1 MLDLIDRA
9 RNGDSDA
16 FGALAAASIDRLY
29 AIAVRVVHDRDQAE
43 DAVQSTLLKAWRD
56 LPSLRDPARFDAWL
70 HRLLIRACYDEAQRQ
85 RAYVASVRVV
95 SIEPSEVDGAGQSGA
110 IATRWSGR
118 SSDCPSNS
126 GPSSSC
132 ITTRQ
137 TLDRRPKPLRVR
149 HMERGDDRGRSGVGV
164 ADPGYPSRGGARR
177 GSRPDRRSPWTK
189 DGTPASRL
197 ARTDGMVEMRGL
209 EPLTPAMRTQCSSS

>member
-1 MLDLIDRA
+1 VLDLIDRA

-29 AIAVRVVHDRDQAE
+29 AIAVRVVHDRDRAE

-95 SIEPSEVDGAGQSGA
+95 SIEPSEVDAAGQLA
-110 IATRWSGR
+110 
-118 SSDCPSNS
+118 
-126 GPSSSC
+126 
-132 ITTRQ
+132 
-137 TLDRRPKPLRVR
+137 DRDQVERAFLRLPLEQRAVIVL
-149 HMERGDDRGRSGVGV
+149 HHYQGMPLTEVAEALGIPVGT
-164 ADPGYPSRGGARR
+164 AR
-177 GSRPDRRSPWTK
+177 
-189 DGTPASRL
+189 SRL
-197 ARTDGMVEMRGL
+197 HYALRTLRGAVEADERSVISEG
-209 EPLTPAMRTQCSSS
+209 RTA

>member
-1 MLDLIDRA
+1 VLDLIDRA

-29 AIAVRVVHDRDQAE
+29 AIAVRVVHDRDRAE

-95 SIEPSEVDGAGQSGA
+95 SIEPSEVDAAGQLA
-110 IATRWSGR
+110 
-118 SSDCPSNS
+118 
-126 GPSSSC
+126 
-132 ITTRQ
+132 
-137 TLDRRPKPLRVR
+137 DRDQVERAFLRLPLEQRAVIVL
-149 HMERGDDRGRSGVGV
+149 HHYQGMPLTEVAEALGIPVGT
-164 ADPGYPSRGGARR
+164 AR
-177 GSRPDRRSPWTK
+177 
-189 DGTPASRL
+189 SRL
-197 ARTDGMVEMRGL
+197 HYALRTLRGAVEADERSVISEGW
-209 EPLTPAMRTQCSSS
+209 TA